1 MKAKDLLAF
10 IPEGDLAFLAAQTQV
25 DHQVKKLS
33 GRVMFQLLLLS
44 LLDGGRASLERHGGT
59 LLLAALPHPG

>member
-10 IPEGDLAFLAAQTQV
+10 IPEEDLAFLAAQTQV

-44 LLDGGRASLERHGGT
+44 LLEGGGRAC
-59 LLLAALPHPG
+59 A